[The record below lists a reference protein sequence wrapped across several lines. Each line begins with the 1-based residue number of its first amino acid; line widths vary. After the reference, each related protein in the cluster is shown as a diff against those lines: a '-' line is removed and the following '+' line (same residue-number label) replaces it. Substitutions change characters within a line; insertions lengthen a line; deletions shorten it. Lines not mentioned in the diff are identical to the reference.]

1 MIAVIYKDIM
11 TLKKNALFTV
21 LSCVAAYIYGLYSN
35 NIFAISFI
43 CILMPLILMIA
54 IFDYDSKSKF
64 CQFAFSAPV
73 KRRDYIIG
81 KLFFSFIFSILG
93 AVSNFIFLL
102 SSNTSIENTVIF
114 TILTMLGTFV
124 FPSILIPLIIKLGI
138 EKARMI
144 MIVFINVLTISSVT
158 VLKGI
163 FRENNNIAK
172 LFENIPANIIG
183 LALIAFC
190 TILIVVLLKI
200 SMYVI
205 NNKDY

>member
-11 TLKKNALFTV
+11 TLKKNVLFTV
-21 LSCVAAYIYGLYSN
+21 LSCIAAYIYGLYSN
-35 NIFAISFI
+35 NIYAISFI

-64 CQFAFSAPV
+64 CQFAFSTPV

-102 SSNTSIENTVIF
+102 SSNTPIENTVIF
-114 TILTMLGTFV
+114 TILTMLGTLV

-158 VLKGI
+158 FLKGI
-163 FRENNNIAK
+163 FRENNEIIKIFN
-172 LFENIPANIIG
+172 EIPANIIG
-183 LALIAFC
+183 LALIVFC
-190 TILIVVLLKI
+190 SILIIILIKI
-200 SMYVI
+200 SIYII
-205 NNKDY
+205 NNKEY

>member
-11 TLKKNALFTV
+11 TLKKNTV
-21 LSCVAAYIYGLYSN
+21 LTVLFSLLTFIYGLYSK
-35 NIFAISFI
+35 NIYVISFI
-43 CILMPLILMIA
+43 ITVMPSILITD
-54 IFDYDSKSKF
+54 IFDCDSKSKF

-102 SSNTSIENTVIF
+102 SSNTPIENTVIF

>member
-81 KLFFSFIFSILG
+81 KLFFSFIIGHPQSLYSCHLHNTHNAWYFCISIYIDTFDYKIRDRKGKDDYDSFYKCLDYIKR
-93 AVSNFIFLL
+93 N
-102 SSNTSIENTVIF
+102 SSQRYF
-114 TILTMLGTFV
+114 
-124 FPSILIPLIIKLGI
+124 
-138 EKARMI
+138 
-144 MIVFINVLTISSVT
+144 
-158 VLKGI
+158 
-163 FRENNNIAK
+163 
-172 LFENIPANIIG
+172 
-183 LALIAFC
+183 
-190 TILIVVLLKI
+190 
-200 SMYVI
+200 
-205 NNKDY
+205 

>member
-1 MIAVIYKDIM
+1 MIAIIYKDIM

-21 LSCVAAYIYGLYSN
+21 LSCIAAYIYRLYSR
-35 NIFAISFI
+35 NIYAISFI

-64 CQFAFSAPV
+64 CQFVFSTPV

-93 AVSNFIFLL
+93 AVTTFIFLL
-102 SSNTSIENTVIF
+102 SSNNPIENTVIF
-114 TILTMLGTFV
+114 SILSMLGTFV
-124 FPSILIPLIIKLGI
+124 FPYILIPLIIKLGI

-144 MIVFINVLTISSVT
+144 MIVFINILTMLSLT

-190 TILIVVLLKI
+190 TILIVVLLKLSI
-200 SMYVI
+200 AIIADKEY
-205 NNKDY
+205 

>member
-1 MIAVIYKDIM
+1 
-11 TLKKNALFTV
+11 
-21 LSCVAAYIYGLYSN
+21 
-35 NIFAISFI
+35 
-43 CILMPLILMIA
+43 
-54 IFDYDSKSKF
+54 
-64 CQFAFSAPV
+64 
-73 KRRDYIIG
+73 
-81 KLFFSFIFSILG
+81 
-93 AVSNFIFLL
+93 
-102 SSNTSIENTVIF
+102 
-114 TILTMLGTFV
+114 
-124 FPSILIPLIIKLGI
+124 
-138 EKARMI
+138 

-183 LALIAFC
+183 LGLIGFC

>member
-1 MIAVIYKDIM
+1 MIAVIYKDI
-11 TLKKNALFTV
+11 TALKKNTV
-21 LSCVAAYIYGLYSN
+21 LTVLFSLLTFVYGLYSK
-35 NIFAISFI
+35 NIYVISFI
-43 CILMPLILMIA
+43 ITVIPSILITDN
-54 IFDYDSKSKF
+54 FDCDSKSKF
-64 CQFAFSAPV
+64 CQFAFSTPV

-102 SSNTSIENTVIF
+102 SSNTPIENTVIF

-124 FPSILIPLIIKLGI
+124 FSSILIPLIIKLGI

-183 LALIAFC
+183 LGLIAFC
-190 TILIVVLLKI
+190 AILIVVLLKI

>member
-1 MIAVIYKDIM
+1 MIFHEFGD
-11 TLKKNALFTV
+11 KNFPH
-21 LSCVAAYIYGLYSN
+21 
-35 NIFAISFI
+35 
-43 CILMPLILMIA
+43 ILLIHGGGNSWWNYLRQVILMIA

-64 CQFAFSAPV
+64 CQFAFSTPV

-102 SSNTSIENTVIF
+102 SSNTPIENTVIF
-114 TILTMLGTFV
+114 TILTMLGTLV

-158 VLKGI
+158 FLKGI
-163 FRENNNIAK
+163 FRENNEIIKIFN
-172 LFENIPANIIG
+172 EIPANIIG
-183 LALIAFC
+183 LALIVFC
-190 TILIVVLLKI
+190 SILIIILIKI
-200 SMYVI
+200 SIYII
-205 NNKDY
+205 NNKEY